1 MLDNSK
7 ILELYNRDRK
17 KPLILIPD
25 TSFLLRLLFSLEKTK
40 NKNDDIAFLKLLD
53 SVNRNTPTIT
63 ILSKSVIQ
71 EFLNLPVPCSLE
83 RIFKIEDGKITGINL
98 DIEMFNTQYKFRDTS
113 NSKDPQEIKIRFKKY
128 TKRLEWLGKYLN
140 NENVIVL
147 DSQLDRLY
155 NNEVKNTI
163 TTYNGINYTKFN
175 DTELEELFYGNK
187 TRDKSEYLTK
197 ILIKNKVRK
206 DLGEIS
212 SAFSL
217 LEFQKIIGFET
228 PVRTIFTYNG
238 NDDRGWFIET
248 YQTFKDYYH
257 KDSFEDIL
265 PLKRYKNGRSM
276 PMDIY
281 NPNSKSFDM
290 ENSAAGFGDVV
301 DVGFMTTN
309 GFKRILA
316 EQFAKLSVKTGKQYY
331 LYDPDESKDGELNI
345 ELFAQKIERSTEIS
359 ESILGSTYKKLYKK
373 YKDVRM
379 KDIDPDRNNE
389 ISFRTGIK
397 GPFETFCEKYPEE
410 LAKVAEEHV
419 NNMREYHFTRGRI
432 LLLESREMISKA
444 SGKSRG
450 QRAA

>member
-7 ILELYNRDRK
+7 IIELYNRDRK

-113 NSKDPQEIKIRFKKY
+113 NSQDPQEIKIRFKKY

-155 NNEVKNTI
+155 NNEVKNTLYDNGWNFNK
-163 TTYNGINYTKFN
+163 YN
-175 DTELEELFYGNK
+175 DAELEELFYGNK

-217 LEFQKIIGFET
+217 LEFQRIIGFET

-248 YQTFKDYYH
+248 YQTYKDYYH
-257 KDSFEDIL
+257 NNNFEDIL